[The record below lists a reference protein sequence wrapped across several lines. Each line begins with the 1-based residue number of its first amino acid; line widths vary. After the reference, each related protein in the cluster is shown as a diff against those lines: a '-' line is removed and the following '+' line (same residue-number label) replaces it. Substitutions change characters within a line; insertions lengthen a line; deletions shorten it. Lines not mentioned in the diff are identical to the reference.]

1 MIRGIIFDL
10 YHTLTGLESRWSQ
23 HPPTSAL
30 LGIERSRWEQALHEH
45 SRWRLCGEERDSQAI
60 VRRLAH
66 GIDVAALAGPVP
78 YRRSVN
84 TRVPLF
90 GGAQ

>member
-1 MIRGIIFDL
+1 MPPDTFLDTFEAPGIQSL
-10 YHTLTGLESRWSQ
+10 
-23 HPPTSAL
+23 
-30 LGIERSRWEQALHEH
+30 
-45 SRWRLCGEERDSQAI
+45 
-60 VRRLAH
+60 LAH

-90 GGAQ
+90 GGAE